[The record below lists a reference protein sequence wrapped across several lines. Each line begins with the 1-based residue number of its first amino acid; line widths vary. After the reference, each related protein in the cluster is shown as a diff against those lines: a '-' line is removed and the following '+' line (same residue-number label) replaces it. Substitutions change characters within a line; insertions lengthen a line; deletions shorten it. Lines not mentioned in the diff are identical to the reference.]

1 MDREAYLS
9 VQAGD
14 LVEALAGNQDE
25 VIWLLDLESGEVLQ
39 VDRDTV
45 ADQAEAE
52 AWDDPER
59 FLPIWPLE
67 AHEQFELMDAF
78 VQSLPEGEACRAL
91 GRALRLPRPFHGF
104 LDSLADFPSQR
115 ERWFKFHDDRMLELA
130 QTWLDEQVPG
140 AKLALD

>member
-9 VQAGD
+9 VQASD
-14 LVEALAGNQDE
+14 LVEALASSQDE

-39 VDRDTV
+39 VDRDT
-45 ADQAEAE
+45 AAEQPDAE
-52 AWDDPER
+52 DWDDPER

-67 AHEQFELMDAF
+67 SHEQFELMDAF

-91 GRALRLPRPFHGF
+91 GRALRLPRPFRGF
-104 LDSLADFPSQR
+104 LDSLADFPSLR

-130 QTWLDEQVPG
+130 QAWLDEQVPG
-140 AKLALD
+140 ASLALD